1 MTIMET
7 VAKKRKSKPYPPRR
21 TFSKEFRD
29 GVVETYR
36 QSNLSAKQVAA
47 QFDISD
53 GTLHNW
59 VRQAEVDEGTR
70 SGVQSAERQELA
82 ALRKENRQLLQDLEI
97 LKRAMAF
104 FAKETR

>member
-7 VAKKRKSKPYPPRR
+7 VAKRKSKPYPPRR

-36 QSNLSAKQVAA
+36 QSDLSAKQVAE

-59 VRQAEVDEGTR
+59 VRLAKVDEGTR
-70 SGVQSAERQELA
+70 PGVQSPERQELA
-82 ALRKENRQLLQDLEI
+82 ALRKENRQLREDLEI
-97 LKRAMAF
+97 LKRATAF

>member
-7 VAKKRKSKPYPPRR
+7 VAKRKSRPYPPRR
-21 TFSKEFRD
+21 TFTKEFRD

-36 QSNLSAKQVAA
+36 QSDLSAKQVAE
-47 QFDISD
+47 QFGISD

-59 VRQAEVDEGTR
+59 VRQAEVDEGAR
-70 SGVQSAERQELA
+70 PGLQSAEREELSV
-82 ALRKENRQLLQDLEI
+82 LRKENRQLREDLEI
-97 LKRAMAF
+97 LKRATAF